1 MNESTDRIAAIESEL
16 QGLEFRRQGL
26 LAELREIR
34 SREKAPE
41 LPLGR
46 GTPGTNEEKID
57 LFLSLFGARR
67 SVYPKLWINTKKG
80 SKGYSPACGNEWVG
94 GLCKK
99 PHVKCSN
106 CPNQNFPPLDHSAI
120 HSHLTGR
127 HTIGTYA
134 IREDDSCIFLA
145 ADFDGDGWMQ
155 DIDAYR
161 RAAEQ
166 MGISVG
172 VERSRSGNGGH
183 AWIFFTN
190 PVPAELARRLGTL
203 IVARASSFHQGMK
216 LSTYD
221 RFFPNQDICPKGGFG
236 NLIALPLQQDPRKSG
251 NTLFL
256 DEHFE
261 PVSDQWGYLAGFPK
275 IDTVE
280 LQRLLAAC
288 RPEKDN
294 EPTES
299 AAMVFDET
307 ALNVIP
313 QAVRR
318 GDFKGT
324 LELNRHS
331 QITIPLTDL
340 PTTLGAA
347 LKRLGT
353 IANPIFYEK
362 QRLRFPTVNIPR
374 FIFCGEQ
381 NDDRLVL
388 PRGTLH
394 DIEKL
399 VSKAGGKVEVVD
411 RRPTPA
417 KIDLKFIGN
426 LTTTQSAAAD
436 AMLKHEEGVL
446 VAPQGAGK
454 TVMACAAIARRSTP
468 TLVLVHRKQL
478 LDQWNER
485 LQKFLGLSKNEIHVL
500 GKARNPDAP
509 VALGMFPTL
518 ARSEFPEALLARYGH
533 VVIDECHHVPAAS
546 FEAAMKRCSARYILG
561 LAATP
566 NRKDGLQKILFLQC
580 GPIRHRIDLDH
591 SGEQSR
597 TVLVREFSLRLPS
610 EKERLPIHQIWEH
623 LIQSSERN
631 RAIASDVSTALE
643 EQRFCALLSDRKEHL
658 NALESLLLEKIP
670 ANLIYR
676 IDGSTNQKLRTA
688 ILANLHSK
696 ATKGE
701 PFALLATSSLLGE
714 GFDMPELDTLFL
726 AMPIS
731 FKGRLIQY
739 AGRLH
744 RFSEKKKSVRI
755 YDYVEPD
762 HPLTSQMYRKRTAAY
777 REMGYSIQI
786 VGSDEK
792 NCSTAPVD
800 NAEESNIFRSVEE
813 DVGLDR

>member
-1 MNESTDRIAAIESEL
+1 MKASADRIKEIEAEL
-16 QGLEFRRQGL
+16 HDLEARRQGL
-26 LAELREIR
+26 IAEMREIR
-34 SREKAPE
+34 SAEESPE
-41 LPLGR
+41 LPLGK

-67 SVYPKLWINTKKG
+67 SVYPKLWINLKKG
-80 SKGYSPACGNEWVG
+80 SKGYSPACGNEWVH
-94 GLCKK
+94 GLCEK
-99 PHVKCSN
+99 PRVKCSD
-106 CPNQNFPPLDHSAI
+106 CPNQNFPTLDHSAV

-155 DIDAYR
+155 DIEAYR

-166 MGISVG
+166 MGISVAI
-172 VERSRSGNGGH
+172 ERSRSGNGGH
-183 AWIFFTN
+183 AWIFFAR
-190 PVPAELARRLGTL
+190 PVPAVLARRLGTL

-221 RFFPNQDICPKGGFG
+221 RFFPNQDMCPKGGFG
-236 NLIALPLQQDPRKSG
+236 NLIALPLQQEPRKSG
-251 NTLFL
+251 HTLFL
-256 DEHFE
+256 DDNFE
-261 PVSDQWGYLAGFPK
+261 PVSDQWVYLASLPK
-275 IDTVE
+275 IDLAE
-280 LQRLLAAC
+280 LQRLLETSC
-288 RPEKDN
+288 GHEKDSQ
-294 EPTES
+294 PTES
-299 AAMVFDET
+299 ASLNFDEA

-324 LELNRHS
+324 LKLVRKS
-331 QITIPLTDL
+331 QITIPLADV
-340 PTTLGAA
+340 PTSLGAA

-353 IANPIFYEK
+353 IANPVFYEK
-362 QRLRFPTVNIPR
+362 QRFRFSTVNIPR
-374 FIFCGEQ
+374 FIFCGEEH
-381 NDDRLVL
+381 DDKLVL

-394 DIEKL
+394 DIDKL
-399 VSKAGGKVEVVD
+399 VSKAGGKVEIID

-417 KIDLKFIGN
+417 TPDLSFIGT
-426 LTTTQSAAAD
+426 LTAIQNAAVD
-436 AMLKHEEGVL
+436 AMLEHEEGVL
-446 VAPQGAGK
+446 VAPPGAGK
-454 TVMACAAIARRSTP
+454 TVMACAAIVRRRTP
-468 TLVLVHRKQL
+468 TLILVHRKQL
-478 LDQWNER
+478 LDQWSDR

-500 GKARNPDAP
+500 GKARYPDAP

-518 ARSEFPEALLARYGH
+518 ARSEFPEALLAKYGH
-533 VVIDECHHVPAAS
+533 IVIDECHHVPAAS
-546 FEAAMKRCSARYILG
+546 FEAAMKRCAARYILG
-561 LAATP
+561 LTATP

-591 SGEQSR
+591 SEEQSR
-597 TVLVREFSLRLPS
+597 TVFVREFSLRLPA
-610 EKERLPIHQIWEH
+610 EKDRLPIHQIWEH
-623 LIQSSERN
+623 LIQSGERN
-631 RAIASDVSTALE
+631 RAIASDVSSALK

-658 NALESLLLEKIP
+658 NALESLLREKWP
-670 ANLIYR
+670 EESVYR

-688 ILANLHSK
+688 ILGNLR
-696 ATKGE
+696 ARAAE
-701 PFALLATSSLLGE
+701 ERPFVLLATASLLGE

-726 AMPIS
+726 TMPIS

-762 HPLTSQMYRKRTAAY
+762 HPLTAQMYRKRTTAY

-786 VGSDEK
+786 VGND
-792 NCSTAPVD
+792 P
-800 NAEESNIFRSVEE
+800 
-813 DVGLDR
+813 LLP

>member
-1 MNESTDRIAAIESEL
+1 MKHSTDRIAEIEAEL
-16 QGLEFRRQGL
+16 HDLEIRRQRL
-26 LAELREIR
+26 LAEMREIR
-34 SREKAPE
+34 SADESPE
-41 LPLGR
+41 LALGR
-46 GTPGTNEEKID
+46 GTPGTNEEKVD
-57 LFLSLFGARR
+57 LFLNLFGARR
-67 SVYPKLWINTKKG
+67 SVYPKLWINLKKG
-80 SKGYSPACGNEWVG
+80 SKGYSPACSNEWVHG
-94 GLCKK
+94 VCEK
-99 PHVKCSN
+99 PRVKCSD

-134 IREDDSCIFLA
+134 ILKDDSCIFLA

-155 DIDAYR
+155 DIEAYR

-172 VERSRSGNGGH
+172 IERSRSGNGGH
-183 AWIFFTN
+183 AWIFFAH
-190 PVPAELARRLGTL
+190 PFPAVLGRRLGTL

-221 RFFPNQDICPKGGFG
+221 RFFPNQDMCPKGGFG
-236 NLIALPLQQDPRKSG
+236 NLIALPLQQEPRKSG
-251 NTLFL
+251 HTLFL
-256 DEHFE
+256 DEKFE
-261 PVSDQWGYLAGFPK
+261 PVSDQWTYLVSLQKVDLA
-275 IDTVE
+275 E
-280 LQRLLAAC
+280 LQRLLETSC
-288 RPEKDN
+288 SHEKDS

-299 AAMVFDET
+299 VSLNFDEA

-313 QAVRR
+313 QAIRR

-324 LELNRHS
+324 LKLLRNS
-331 QITIPLTDL
+331 QITIPLSDV
-340 PTTLGAA
+340 PTGLGAA

-353 IANPIFYEK
+353 IANPLFYEK
-362 QRLRFPTVNIPR
+362 QRLRFPTINIPR
-374 FIFCGEQ
+374 FIFCGEEH
-381 NDDRLVL
+381 DDKLVL

-399 VSKAGGKVEVVD
+399 VSKAGGKVSIID
-411 RRPTPA
+411 RRPAPA
-417 KIDLKFIGN
+417 TADLSFIGT
-426 LTTTQSAAAD
+426 LTATQSAAVD
-436 AMLKHEEGVL
+436 AMLGHEEGVL
-446 VAPQGAGK
+446 VAPPGAGK
-454 TVMACAAIARRSTP
+454 TVMACAAIARRRTP
-468 TLVLVHRKQL
+468 TLILVHRKQL
-478 LDQWNER
+478 LDQWFDR

-500 GKARNPDAP
+500 GKARYPDAP

-518 ARSEFPEALLARYGH
+518 ARSEFPEALLAKYGH
-533 VVIDECHHVPAAS
+533 VIIDECHHVPAAS
-546 FEAAMKRCSARYILG
+546 FEAALKRCTARYILG
-561 LAATP
+561 LTATP

-591 SGEQSR
+591 SEEQSR
-597 TVLVREFSLRLPS
+597 TVFVREFSLRLPA
-610 EKERLPIHQIWEH
+610 EKDRLPIHQIWEH
-623 LIQSSERN
+623 LIQSGERN
-631 RAIASDVSTALE
+631 RAIASDVAAAFE

-658 NALESLLLEKIP
+658 NAIESLLREKWPEESIC
-670 ANLIYR
+670 R

-688 ILANLHSK
+688 ILDNLRSK
-696 ATKGE
+696 AVE
-701 PFALLATSSLLGE
+701 RRPFALLATASLLGE

-762 HPLTSQMYRKRTAAY
+762 HPLTAQMYRKRTAAY

-786 VGSDEK
+786 VGSDQTGD
-792 NCSTAPVD
+792 CST
-800 NAEESNIFRSVEE
+800 EC
-813 DVGLDR
+813 

>member
-1 MNESTDRIAAIESEL
+1 MRTSIDRIKEIEVEL
-16 QGLEFRRQGL
+16 HDLEARRQGL
-26 LAELREIR
+26 LAEMREIR
-34 SREKAPE
+34 TAAESPE
-41 LPLGR
+41 LPLGK

-67 SVYPKLWINTKKG
+67 SVYPKLWINLRKG
-80 SKGYSPACGNEWVG
+80 SKGYSPACSNEWVDG
-94 GLCKK
+94 VCEK
-99 PHVKCSN
+99 PRVKCSD
-106 CPNQNFPPLDHSAI
+106 CPNQNFPPLDHSVI
-120 HSHLTGR
+120 HSHLIGR
-127 HTIGTYA
+127 HNIGTYA

-155 DIDAYR
+155 DIEAYR

-172 VERSRSGNGGH
+172 IERSRSGNGGH
-183 AWIFFTN
+183 AWIFFAH
-190 PVPAELARRLGTL
+190 PVPAVLARRLGTL

-221 RFFPNQDICPKGGFG
+221 RFFPNQDMCPKGGFG
-236 NLIALPLQQDPRKSG
+236 NLIALPLQQEPRKSG
-251 NTLFL
+251 HTLFL
-256 DEHFE
+256 DENFE
-261 PVSDQWGYLAGFPK
+261 PVFDQWAYLASLQK
-275 IDTVE
+275 VDLAE
-280 LQRLLAAC
+280 LQRLLEPSC
-288 RPEKDN
+288 SYEKDS

-299 AAMVFDET
+299 VSLSFDEA

-324 LELNRHS
+324 LKLLRNS
-331 QITIPLTDL
+331 QIVIPLADV
-340 PTTLGAA
+340 PTALGAA

-353 IANPIFYEK
+353 IANPLFYEK
-362 QRLRFPTVNIPR
+362 QRLRFPTINIPR
-374 FIFCGEQ
+374 FIFCGEEH
-381 NDDRLVL
+381 DDKLVL

-399 VSKAGGKVEVVD
+399 VSKAGGKVEIID
-411 RRPTPA
+411 KRPAPA
-417 KIDLKFIGN
+417 TADLSFIGT
-426 LTTTQSAAAD
+426 LTAIQSAAVD
-436 AMLKHEEGVL
+436 AILAHEEGVL
-446 VAPQGAGK
+446 VAPPGAGK

-468 TLVLVHRKQL
+468 TLILVHRKQL
-478 LDQWNER
+478 LDQWSDR

-500 GKARNPDAP
+500 GKARYPDAT

-518 ARSEFPEALLARYGH
+518 ARAEFPEALLAKYGH
-533 VVIDECHHVPAAS
+533 VIIDECHHVPAAS
-546 FEAAMKRCSARYILG
+546 FEAAMKRCAARYILG
-561 LAATP
+561 LTATP

-580 GPIRHRIDLDH
+580 GPIRHRIDLDY
-591 SGEQSR
+591 SEEQSR
-597 TVLVREFSLRLPS
+597 TVFVREFSLRLPA
-610 EKERLPIHQIWEH
+610 EKDRLPIHQIWEH
-623 LIQSSERN
+623 LIQSGERN
-631 RAIASDVSTALE
+631 RAIASDVTSALE

-658 NALESLLLEKIP
+658 NTLESLLREKLPEESIC
-670 ANLIYR
+670 R
-676 IDGSTNQKLRTA
+676 IDGSTNQKLRTTT
-688 ILANLHSK
+688 LANLRSM
-696 ATKGE
+696 ASDGR
-701 PFALLATSSLLGE
+701 PFALLATASLLGE

-762 HPLTSQMYRKRTAAY
+762 HPLTAQMYRKRTAAY

-786 VGSDEK
+786 VGSDQ
-792 NCSTAPVD
+792 TGMFA
-800 NAEESNIFRSVEE
+800 
-813 DVGLDR
+813 

>member
-1 MNESTDRIAAIESEL
+1 MKASGDRIKEIEGEL
-16 QGLEFRRQGL
+16 HNLEARRQGL
-26 LAELREIR
+26 LAEMREIR
-34 SREKAPE
+34 SAAESPE
-41 LPLGR
+41 LPLGK
-46 GTPGTNEEKID
+46 GAPGTNEEKID

-67 SVYPKLWINTKKG
+67 SVYPKLWINLKKR
-80 SKGYSPACGNEWVG
+80 SKGYSPACSNEWVHG
-94 GLCKK
+94 VCEK
-99 PHVKCSN
+99 PRVKCSD

-155 DIDAYR
+155 DIEAYR
-161 RAAEQ
+161 RTAEQ

-172 VERSRSGNGGH
+172 IERSRSGNGGH
-183 AWIFFTN
+183 AWIFFAR
-190 PVPAELARRLGTL
+190 PVTAVLARRLGTL

-221 RFFPNQDICPKGGFG
+221 RFFPNQDTCPKGGFG
-236 NLIALPLQQDPRKSG
+236 NLIALPLQQEPRKSG
-251 NTLFL
+251 HTLFL
-256 DEHFE
+256 DENFA
-261 PVSDQWGYLAGFPK
+261 PVSDQWAYLASLPK
-275 IDTVE
+275 IDLAE
-280 LQRLLAAC
+280 LQRLLETSC
-288 RPEKDN
+288 SHEKDSQ
-294 EPTES
+294 PTES
-299 AAMVFDET
+299 VSLNFDEN

-324 LELNRHS
+324 LKLVRNS
-331 QITIPLTDL
+331 QIAIPLADL
-340 PTTLGAA
+340 PTSLGAA

-353 IANPIFYEK
+353 IANPLFYEK
-362 QRLRFPTVNIPR
+362 QRLRFPTINIPR
-374 FIFCGEQ
+374 FIFCGEEH
-381 NDDRLVL
+381 DDKLVL

-399 VSKAGGKVEVVD
+399 VSKAGGKVEIID
-411 RRPTPA
+411 KRTAPA
-417 KIDLKFIGN
+417 TADLSFIGT
-426 LTTTQSAAAD
+426 LTATQSAAVD
-436 AMLKHEEGVL
+436 AMLGHEEGVL
-446 VAPQGAGK
+446 VAPPGAGK

-468 TLVLVHRKQL
+468 TLILVHRKQL
-478 LDQWNER
+478 LDQWSDR
-485 LQKFLGLSKNEIHVL
+485 LQKFLGLSKNEIHIL
-500 GKARNPDAP
+500 GKARYPDAP

-518 ARSEFPEALLARYGH
+518 ARSEFPEALLAKYGH
-533 VVIDECHHVPAAS
+533 VIIDECHHVPAAS
-546 FEAAMKRCSARYILG
+546 FEAAMKRCTASYILG
-561 LAATP
+561 LTATP

-591 SGEQSR
+591 SEEQSR
-597 TVLVREFSLRLPS
+597 TVLVREFSLRLPA
-610 EKERLPIHQIWEH
+610 EKDRLPIHQIWEH
-623 LIQSSERN
+623 LIQSGERN
-631 RAIASDVSTALE
+631 RAIASDVASALK

-658 NALESLLLEKIP
+658 NTLESLLREKWP
-670 ANLIYR
+670 EESIYR

-688 ILANLHSK
+688 ILGNLRSK
-696 ATKGE
+696 AAEGQ
-701 PFALLATSSLLGE
+701 PFTLLATASLLGE

-762 HPLTSQMYRKRTAAY
+762 HPLTAQMYRKRTAAY
-777 REMGYSIQI
+777 REMGYSIRI
-786 VGSDEK
+786 VGSD
-792 NCSTAPVD
+792 P
-800 NAEESNIFRSVEE
+800 
-813 DVGLDR
+813 LLP

>member
-1 MNESTDRIAAIESEL
+1 MRTSIDRIKEIEAEL
-16 QGLEFRRQGL
+16 QDLEVCRQGL
-26 LAELREIR
+26 LAEMRGIR
-34 SREKAPE
+34 SAAESPE
-41 LPLGR
+41 LPLGK

-67 SVYPKLWINTKKG
+67 SVYPKLWINLKKG
-80 SKGYSPACGNEWVG
+80 SKGYSPACSNEWVHG
-94 GLCKK
+94 VCEK
-99 PHVKCSN
+99 PRVKCSD

-127 HTIGTYA
+127 QTIGTYA

-155 DIDAYR
+155 DIEAYR
-161 RAAEQ
+161 RTAEQ
-166 MGISVG
+166 MGNSVG
-172 VERSRSGNGGH
+172 IERSRSGNGGH
-183 AWIFFTN
+183 AWIFFAH
-190 PVPAELARRLGTL
+190 PVPAVLARRLGTL

-221 RFFPNQDICPKGGFG
+221 RFFPNQDMCPKGGFG
-236 NLIALPLQQDPRKSG
+236 NLIALPLQQEPRKSG
-251 NTLFL
+251 HTLFL
-256 DEHFE
+256 DENFE
-261 PVSDQWGYLAGFPK
+261 PVFDQWAYLASLPK
-275 IDTVE
+275 IDLAE
-280 LQRLLAAC
+280 LQRLLETSC
-288 RPEKDN
+288 SHEKDSQ
-294 EPTES
+294 PTES
-299 AAMVFDET
+299 VSLNFDEA

-313 QAVRR
+313 QSVRR
-318 GDFKGT
+318 GDFKGM
-324 LELNRHS
+324 LKLLRKS
-331 QITIPLTDL
+331 QITIPLADL
-340 PTTLGAA
+340 PTSLGAA

-353 IANPIFYEK
+353 IANPLFYEK
-362 QRLRFPTVNIPR
+362 QRLRFPTINIPR
-374 FIFCGEQ
+374 FIFCGEEH
-381 NDDRLVL
+381 DDKLVL

-399 VSKAGGKVEVVD
+399 VSKAGGKVEI
-411 RRPTPA
+411 
-417 KIDLKFIGN
+417 IDKRLASATADLSFIGT
-426 LTTTQSAAAD
+426 LTATQSAAVD
-436 AMLKHEEGVL
+436 AMLAHEEGVL
-446 VAPQGAGK
+446 VAPPGAGK

-478 LDQWNER
+478 LDQWSDR
-485 LQKFLGLSKNEIHVL
+485 LQKFLGLSKNEIHIL
-500 GKARNPDAP
+500 GKARYPDAL

-518 ARSEFPEALLARYGH
+518 ARAEFPDALLAKYGH
-533 VVIDECHHVPAAS
+533 VIIDECHHVPAAS
-546 FEAAMKRCSARYILG
+546 FEAAMKRCAARYILG
-561 LAATP
+561 LTATP

-591 SGEQSR
+591 SEEQSR
-597 TVLVREFSLRLPS
+597 TVFVREFSLRLPDG
-610 EKERLPIHQIWEH
+610 KDRLPIHQIWEH

-631 RAIASDVSTALE
+631 RAIASDVSAALK

-658 NALESLLLEKIP
+658 NTLESLLREKLP
-670 ANLIYR
+670 EERIYR

-688 ILANLHSK
+688 ILGNLRSR
-696 ATKGE
+696 AAEGR
-701 PFALLATSSLLGE
+701 PFALLATTSLLGE

-762 HPLTSQMYRKRTAAY
+762 NPLTAQMYRKRTAAY

-786 VGSDEK
+786 VGSDQMGL
-792 NCSTAPVD
+792 
-800 NAEESNIFRSVEE
+800 
-813 DVGLDR
+813 VG